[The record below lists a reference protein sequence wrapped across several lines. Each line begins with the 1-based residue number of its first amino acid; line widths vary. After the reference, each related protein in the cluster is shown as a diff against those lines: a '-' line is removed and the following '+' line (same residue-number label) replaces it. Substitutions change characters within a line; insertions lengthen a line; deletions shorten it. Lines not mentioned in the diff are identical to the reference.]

1 MSLLFIFALKVVREK
16 LNTQLTEK
24 HRDLSQS
31 CTTIVMDKL
40 QNFLFTCIEPQEMQR
55 EMVSG
60 VFGNF
65 GIQESKSAE
74 ANREGEHTGLLG
86 KVFGDKVKRGIESIK
101 SASRVE
107 IHQE

>member
-1 MSLLFIFALKVVREK
+1 MVREK
-16 LNTQLTEK
+16 LNTQLSEK

-55 EMVSG
+55 EMVSS
-60 VFGNF
+60 VFCNF
-65 GIQESKSAE
+65 GIQEKGKSAE
-74 ANREGEHTGLLG
+74 ANREGNHTGLLG
-86 KVFGDKVKRGIESIK
+86 KVFGDKVKRGIELIK
-101 SASRVE
+101 DASRVE